1 MTNENPESPDTGQ
14 QMQALRQQEL
24 TQNGA
29 LARDM
34 LFVLEHP
41 QNPDGSLSA
50 DTATSLIVNLG
61 QVLDEP
67 GKILAFMSFVPP
79 HGPGSGQRLKAR
91 MHLFLPVRQAELVVL
106 MEADKDPQAAVL
118 FFDGTSQPLDDLALK
133 ELSVIQRLRA
143 VRQAMEGVGDPMS
156 PEAQLAMIREAAAQ
170 DPAYPLLTDLI
181 GIWAKSTGQLEDGV
195 ALLRELTAPQPLAAR
210 RVLADLLDEMEQHE
224 EALALAHEA
233 LELDKTDLE
242 SLHLVGFLERRAGQ
256 AEQARETLLRVLAE
270 DPDFERAYGN
280 LTATLLDLG
289 EHEEALRQ
297 VAAASARFG
306 LESEPTRRLNDG
318 AAADLLARVPP
329 HEAEPLLA
337 RYVTR
342 TPGVL
347 HALAGAYADLEA
359 TAAALERL
367 EEALAMDPADA
378 RAHYNIGVLSEEPEE
393 LLRRCQ
399 QALKHD
405 PTYQQARATLPQALA
420 AVHGRDQALVAA
432 SPTLCATFMGT
443 KGREITV
450 TDMPMTYELV
460 FSHLWESDA
469 VLDLAND
476 EHLLRLLACKGH
488 NRRFETGEEEKFM
501 EILVREK
508 PGEDVLAFAGAVA
521 WATPGAD
528 EVLSAPVA
536 ITLVDET
543 GEQRE
548 PLVSPHDTV
557 LQLHRTLPQ
566 EPDTADTF
574 AWPF

>member
-1 MTNENPESPDTGQ
+1 MTHQNPDSPDASQ

-41 QNPDGSLSA
+41 KNPDGTLSA

-79 HGPGSGQRLKAR
+79 HGPGGGQRLKAR

-106 MEADKDPQAAVL
+106 MEAGKDPQAALL
-118 FFDGTSQPLDDLALK
+118 FFDGQSQPLDDDALK
-133 ELSVIQRLRA
+133 ELAVIQRLRA
-143 VRQAMEGVGDPMS
+143 VRQAMEGVGDPMP
-156 PEAQLAMIREAAAQ
+156 PEAQLAVIKEAAALN
-170 DPAYPLLTDLI
+170 PAYPLLTDLI
-181 GIWAKSTGQLEDGV
+181 GIWAKSTGQLQEGA
-195 ALLRELTAPQPLAAR
+195 ALVRELTTAQPLTAR
-210 RVLADLLDEMEQHE
+210 RVLADLLDEMKQHE

-233 LELDKTDLE
+233 LALDETDLE
-242 SLHLVGFLERRAGQ
+242 SLHLVGYLERQAGRAQ
-256 AEQARETLLRVLAE
+256 QARETLARVIAE

-280 LTATLLDLG
+280 LTAALLDLG

-297 VAAASARFG
+297 VAAARARFG
-306 LESEPTRRLNDG
+306 LESETTLRLNDG
-318 AAADLLARVPP
+318 AAADLLGRVPP

-337 RYVTR
+337 RYITR

-359 TAAALERL
+359 TAAAMERL
-367 EEALAMDPADA
+367 EEALTLDPQDA
-378 RAHYNIGVLSEEPEE
+378 RAHYNLGVLSEEPEE

-399 QALKHD
+399 MALLCD
-405 PTYQQARATLPQALA
+405 PAYQQARAALPQALA
-420 AVHGRDQALVAA
+420 ALHGRDQALVAA
-432 SPTLCATFMGT
+432 SPVVRATFMGA
-443 KGREITV
+443 KGRELTV

-460 FSHLWESDA
+460 FSHLWETDV
-469 VLDLAND
+469 VLDLGND
-476 EHLLRLLACKGH
+476 EHLLRLLVCKGH
-488 NRRFETGEEEKFM
+488 NRRFEIGEEEKFL

-508 PGEDVLAFAGAVA
+508 PGDDVLAFAGAVA

-566 EPDTADTF
+566 EPDAGDTF